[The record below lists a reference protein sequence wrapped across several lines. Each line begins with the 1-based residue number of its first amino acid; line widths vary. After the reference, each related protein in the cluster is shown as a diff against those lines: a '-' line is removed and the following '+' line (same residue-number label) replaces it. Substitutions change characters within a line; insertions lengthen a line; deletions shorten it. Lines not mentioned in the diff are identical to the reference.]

1 MIPSAYPI
9 SALLVTL
16 VLLAAVLLAPCLRAF
31 RRGWFILASA
41 LAVIWAG
48 DKPTPPPGPTPPSTD
63 VKIALAD
70 TTVSNVAI
78 VVTCPTNYIGHLGS
92 WQARRALNGGV
103 PAAESGEAWS
113 IWTGLSQS
121 ILIADTNE
129 AHTVNGRFV
138 SSRKDT
144 QIRLVIDDDP
154 TNEVTP

>member
-1 MIPSAYPI
+1 MIPSVYPI
-9 SALLVTL
+9 VCLVVVL

-31 RRGWFILASA
+31 RRGWFIIASA

-63 VKIALAD
+63 VKIALVD

-92 WQARRALNGGV
+92 WQARRRIGSNADV
-103 PAAESGEAWS
+103 SGDYWS
-113 IWTGLSQS
+113 TWTGLSQS
-121 ILIADTNE
+121 IVIADTNE